1 MELDRHE
8 DTPQIG
14 APPFMRGAMQKM
26 RPDPCAIALNIFA
39 FLNILNLAHAPSD
52 TAINWV
58 SIAVL
63 LFRMRNKASTVLTY
77 KLLIC

>member
-1 MELDRHE
+1 MELDRQE
-8 DTPQIG
+8 DTLQIR
-14 APPFMRGAMQKM
+14 AHPFMRDTVQKT

-52 TAINWV
+52 TATNWV
-58 SIAVL
+58 SNAVL
-63 LFRMRNKASTVLTY
+63 LFRMRNNASTVLTY